1 MQRLLKADERKRRA
15 SAILQPKATKK
26 EMKKRN
32 KRGGLKMFENVV
44 GEKKE
49 SCELM
54 SNEQV
59 RIAVIGVGGAGC
71 NTVDRMMKSGIKSA
85 QTIAVNTDQLHL
97 KVVQAHKRVLIGS
110 TVTKGL
116 GAGGFPEVATK
127 CAEMSREKLKEVIGE
142 KELVFIAG
150 GMGGGTGTGA
160 APVIAEIAKEQGA
173 IVVSVVTMPFRLE
186 RARMQKAK
194 WGLQRLASKSDTV
207 IVIENDRLVGYVPNL
222 PIAEA
227 FNLADAITGKA
238 ITGISDTITLPS
250 LMNIDFADVK
260 SVMENKGF
268 ALISMG
274 EGRGTDRIEQVVR
287 NTMEHPL
294 LDASYE
300 GARGALLH
308 VNGGTGLTLGEGI
321 EIGEKISQSF
331 DGNADV
337 KIGARLDPSLGDSIT
352 VTSIVTGIK
361 NPYLG
366 AEAGVREEHSAQKA
380 MSVDAINYL

>member
-1 MQRLLKADERKRRA
+1 
-15 SAILQPKATKK
+15 
-26 EMKKRN
+26 
-32 KRGGLKMFENVV
+32 MFENI
-44 GEKKE
+44 GAEKTE
-49 SCELM
+49 ELM
-54 SNEQV
+54 SNENV

-71 NTVDRMMKSGIKSA
+71 NTVNRMMKMGIKSA

-110 TVTKGL
+110 TITKGL
-116 GAGGFPEVATK
+116 GAGGFPEVGTK
-127 CAEMSREKLKEVIGE
+127 GAEMSRDKLKEVISE
-142 KELVFIAG
+142 KELVFIAA

-194 WGLQRLASKSDTV
+194 WGLERLAEKSDTV
-207 IVIENDRLVGYVPNL
+207 IVIENDRLVGYAPNL
-222 PIAEA
+222 PINDA

-238 ITGISDTITLPS
+238 ITGISDTIMLPS

-274 EGRGTDRIEQVVR
+274 EGNGPDRIDQVVR
-287 NTMEHPL
+287 NTLEHPL

-300 GARGALLH
+300 GAKGALLH
-308 VNGGTGLTLGEGI
+308 IAGGTQLTLGEGI
-321 EIGEKISQSF
+321 EIGEHISESF
-331 DGNADV
+331 DLNADV
-337 KIGARLDPSLGDSIT
+337 KIGARLDPSLGSMIT
-352 VTSIVTGIK
+352 CTSIVTGIK
-361 NPYLG
+361 NPYALG
-366 AEAGVREEHSAQKA
+366 GKQETEVRKVVE
-380 MSVDAINYL
+380 MDAINYL

>member
-1 MQRLLKADERKRRA
+1 
-15 SAILQPKATKK
+15 
-26 EMKKRN
+26 
-32 KRGGLKMFENVV
+32 MFENI
-44 GEKKE
+44 GAEKTE
-49 SCELM
+49 ELM
-54 SNEQV
+54 SNENV

-71 NTVDRMMKSGIKSA
+71 NTVNRMMRMGIKSA

-127 CAEMSREKLKEVIGE
+127 CAEMSRDKLREVISE
-142 KELVFIAG
+142 KELVFIAA

-194 WGLQRLASKSDTV
+194 WGLERLAAKSDTV

-222 PIAEA
+222 PINDA

-238 ITGISDTITLPS
+238 ITGISDTIMLPS

-274 EGRGTDRIEQVVR
+274 EGHGVDRIEQVVR
-287 NTMEHPL
+287 NTLDHPL

-300 GARGALLH
+300 GAKGALLH
-308 VNGGTGLTLGEGI
+308 INGGTQLTLGEGI
-321 EIGEKISQSF
+321 EIGEHISESF
-331 DGNADV
+331 DLNADV
-337 KIGARLDPSLGDSIT
+337 KIGARLDPSLGDTIT
-352 VTSIVTGIK
+352 CTSIVTGIK
-361 NPYLG
+361 NPYALG
-366 AEAGVREEHSAQKA
+366 KQETETRKVVE
-380 MSVDAINYL
+380 MDAISYL

>member
-1 MQRLLKADERKRRA
+1 
-15 SAILQPKATKK
+15 
-26 EMKKRN
+26 
-32 KRGGLKMFENVV
+32 MFENVV
-44 GEKKE
+44 GEKKADD
-49 SCELM
+49 LM
-54 SNEQV
+54 SNENV
-59 RIAVIGVGGAGC
+59 RIAVVGVGGAGC
-71 NTVDRMMKSGIKSA
+71 NTVNRMMKMGIRSA

-97 KVVQAHKRVLIGS
+97 KVIQAHKRVLIGS

-127 CAEMSREKLKEVIGE
+127 CAEMSRDKLREVISE
-142 KELVFIAG
+142 KELVFIAA

-194 WGLQRLASKSDTV
+194 WGLDRLAAKSDTV

-222 PIAEA
+222 PINEA

-238 ITGISDTITLPS
+238 ITGISDTIMLPS

-274 EGRGTDRIEQVVR
+274 EGHGVDRIEQVVR

-294 LDASYE
+294 LEASYE
-300 GARGALLH
+300 GAKGALLH
-308 VNGGTGLTLGEGI
+308 INGGTQLTLGEGI
-321 EIGEKISQSF
+321 DIGEKISDSF
-331 DGNADV
+331 DLNADV
-337 KIGARLDPSLGDSIT
+337 KIGARLDPALGDTIT
-352 VTSIVTGIK
+352 CTSIVTGIK
-361 NPYLG
+361 NPYIG
-366 AEAGVREEHSAQKA
+366 AKQETEVRKVVE
-380 MSVDAINYL
+380 MDAINYL

>member
-1 MQRLLKADERKRRA
+1 
-15 SAILQPKATKK
+15 
-26 EMKKRN
+26 
-32 KRGGLKMFENVV
+32 MFENAGV
-44 GEKKE
+44 EKKDE
-49 SCELM
+49 GLM

-59 RIAVIGVGGAGC
+59 RIAVVGVGGAGC
-71 NTVDRMMKSGIKSA
+71 NTVDRMMKTGIRSA

-97 KVVQAHKRVLIGS
+97 KVIQAHKRVLIGS
-110 TVTKGL
+110 SVTKGL

-127 CAEMSREKLKEVIGE
+127 CAEMSRDKLREVISD
-142 KELVFIAG
+142 KELVFIAA

-194 WGLQRLASKSDTV
+194 WGLEHLAAKSDTV

-222 PIAEA
+222 PINEA

-238 ITGISDTITLPS
+238 ITGISDTIMLPS

-274 EGRGTDRIEQVVR
+274 EGNGPDRIDQVVR
-287 NTMEHPL
+287 NTLEHPL

-308 VNGGTGLTLGEGI
+308 IAGGTQLTLGEGI
-321 EIGEKISQSF
+321 DIGEKISESF
-331 DGNADV
+331 DLNADV
-337 KIGARLDPSLGDSIT
+337 KIGARLDPSLGNIVT
-352 VTSIVTGIK
+352 CTSIVTGIK
-361 NPYLG
+361 NPYLESKQS
-366 AEAGVREEHSAQKA
+366 AEPRKVVE
-380 MSVDAINYL
+380 MDAISYL

>member
-1 MQRLLKADERKRRA
+1 
-15 SAILQPKATKK
+15 
-26 EMKKRN
+26 
-32 KRGGLKMFENVV
+32 MFENVV
-44 GEKKE
+44 GEKSE
-49 SCELM
+49 PEM
-54 SNEQV
+54 FSNEQI
-59 RIAVIGVGGAGC
+59 RIGVIGVGGAGC
-71 NTVDRMMKSGIKSA
+71 NTVDRMMKNGLKSA

-127 CAEMSREKLKEVIGE
+127 CAEMSREKLREVIGQ

-194 WGLQRLASKSDTV
+194 WGLERLAAKSDTV
-207 IVIENDRLVGYVPNL
+207 IVIENDRLVNYVPNL

-238 ITGISDTITLPS
+238 IAGISDTIMLPS

-274 EGRGTDRIEQVVR
+274 EGKGSDRIEQVVR

-300 GARGALLH
+300 GAKGALLH
-308 VNGGTGLTLGEGI
+308 INGGTGLTLGEGI
-321 EIGEKISQSF
+321 DIGEKISESF

-337 KIGARLDPSLGDSIT
+337 KIGARLDPSMADTIT

-366 AEAGVREEHSAQKA
+366 AKAESEPQKVIQ
-380 MSVDAINYL
+380 MDALNYL